1 MNKEFAKKLIKAE
14 ILRYQAIKEILP
26 EGMKHGI
33 ETLERDAGNLLKDI
47 AMEIISENF
56 SRQENVSR
64 PEQDNTGKTED
75 KKAVKRV
82 DVDFN

>member
-26 EGMKHGI
+26 EGMKHGV

-47 AMEIISENF
+47 AMEFISENF
-56 SRQENVSR
+56 SQQENVSR
-64 PEQDNTGKTED
+64 PDQDNTGKPGD

-82 DVDFN
+82 AVDFN